1 MKKKFFVTLFLMLIL
16 LANLSFAS
24 YSTVTMTV
32 VEEPVCKI
40 KFTENSGFEKKLISK
55 DLNNKEVTIQLQVT
69 NNEIANKPTGEVV
82 LVIDN
87 SNSMK
92 DLTNT
97 GEVRSEI
104 IKSSAKTL
112 VSNLLAD
119 NTSLKV
125 GAVSFSTSS
134 EKNSEGFVTLGTEND
149 SKLLTNLTS
158 DISILT
164 TAIDNIT
171 YVGEG
176 ESSYTNLQSGLNR
189 AKKLFSADDNDKYI
203 IVLTDGVPNVIL
215 NRNEVKYNQDT
226 ISATKSEYTSI
237 ISSGI
242 NPITMLT
249 GIKDDN
255 ASLENNYTYNEYIE
269 SIFGTNE
276 NPTVGDFYYITD
288 DKIEETII
296 SEIYNSLVPS
306 NKSFKDIT
314 IVDYFPKEIVDN
326 FDFAYI
332 TEDNVGLISTT
343 IDTTNNSITWTIPE
357 LAVGETATV
366 QYKLKLKENFDSSI
380 VDKILD
386 TNEKVDISYTDLNN
400 EEEEKT
406 SDVTPKLK
414 LTEPTVKAPEKTP
427 ENPPK
432 VLPAA
437 GITSSI
443 ITFTIFAGSLLVFSI
458 IKLISINKKFK

>member
-1 MKKKFFVTLFLMLIL
+1 MKKKIFITLFLILIL
-16 LANLSFAS
+16 LANVSFAS

-32 VEEPVCKI
+32 VEEPICKI

-69 NNEIANKPTGEVV
+69 NHELANKPTGEVV

-112 VSNLLAD
+112 VSDLLTD
-119 NTSLKV
+119 NISLKV
-125 GAVSFSTSS
+125 GVVSFSTSS

-158 DISILT
+158 DISTLN
-164 TAIDNIT
+164 TAIDTIT
-171 YVGEG
+171 YVAEG

-189 AKKLFSADDNDKYI
+189 ARKLFSTENNDKYI

-215 NRNEVKYNQDT
+215 NRNEVKYNEET

-242 NPITMLT
+242 DTITMLT
-249 GIKDDN
+249 GIEGGN
-255 ASLENNYTYNEYIE
+255 ASLETDYTYNEYIE

-276 NPTVGDFYYITD
+276 NPTAGEFYYITD
-288 DKIEETII
+288 DKIEETITTD
-296 SEIYNSLVPS
+296 IYNALIPS
-306 NKSFKDIT
+306 NSSFKDIT

-326 FDFAYI
+326 FDFAYV
-332 TEDNVGLISTT
+332 TENNVGLITTT
-343 IDTTNNSITWTIPE
+343 IDKTNNSITWAIPE
-357 LAVGETATV
+357 LAIGQTATV

-380 VDKILD
+380 VDKVLN
-386 TNEKVDISYTDLNN
+386 TNKKVDITYTDFND
-400 EEEEKT
+400 EEQEKT

-414 LTEPTVKAPEKTP
+414 LAEPPTVL
-427 ENPPK
+427 PK
-432 VLPAA
+432 A
-437 GITSSI
+437 GIKTLI
-443 ITFTIFAGSLLVFSI
+443 ITSVLVGGLLIFSLS
-458 IKLISINKKFK
+458 KLILVNKKMN

>member
-1 MKKKFFVTLFLMLIL
+1 MKKKIFITLFLILIL
-16 LANLSFAS
+16 LANVSFAS
-24 YSTVTMTV
+24 YSTVTMSV

-40 KFTENSGFEKKLISK
+40 EFTEKSRFEKKLISK

-69 NNEIANKPTGEVV
+69 NHELANKPTGEVV

-112 VSNLLAD
+112 VSDLLTD
-119 NTSLKV
+119 NISLKV
-125 GAVSFSTSS
+125 GVVSFSTSS

-158 DISILT
+158 DISTLN
-164 TAIDNIT
+164 TAIDTIT
-171 YVGEG
+171 YVAEG

-189 AKKLFSADDNDKYI
+189 ARKLFSTENNDKYI

-215 NRNEVKYNQDT
+215 NRNEVKYNEET

-242 NPITMLT
+242 DTITMLT
-249 GIKDDN
+249 GIEGGN
-255 ASLENNYTYNEYIE
+255 ASLETDYTYNEYIE

-276 NPTVGDFYYITD
+276 NPTAGEFYYITD
-288 DKIEETII
+288 DKIEETITTD
-296 SEIYNSLVPS
+296 IYNALIPS
-306 NKSFKDIT
+306 NSSFKDIT

-326 FDFAYI
+326 FDFAYV
-332 TEDNVGLISTT
+332 TENNVGLITTT
-343 IDTTNNSITWTIPE
+343 IDKTNNSITWAIPE
-357 LAVGETATV
+357 LAIGQTATV

-380 VDKILD
+380 VDKVLN
-386 TNEKVDISYTDLNN
+386 TNKKVDITYTDFND
-400 EEEEKT
+400 EEQEKT

-414 LTEPTVKAPEKTP
+414 LAEPPTVL
-427 ENPPK
+427 PK
-432 VLPAA
+432 A
-437 GITSSI
+437 GIKTLI
-443 ITFTIFAGSLLVFSI
+443 ITSVLVGGLLIFSLS
-458 IKLISINKKFK
+458 KLILVNKKMN

>member
-1 MKKKFFVTLFLMLIL
+1 MKKKIFVTLFLILIL
-16 LANLSFAS
+16 LANASFAS
-24 YSTVTMTV
+24 YSTVTMSV
-32 VEEPVCKI
+32 VEEPICKI
-40 KFTENSGFEKKLISK
+40 EFTENSGFEKKLISK

-69 NNEIANKPTGEVV
+69 NHETINKPTGEVV

-92 DLTNT
+92 ALTNT

-112 VSNLLAD
+112 VSDLLTD

-125 GAVSFSTSS
+125 GVVSFSTSS

-158 DISILT
+158 DISTLT

-171 YVGEG
+171 YVDAGEA
-176 ESSYTNLQSGLNR
+176 SYTNLQSGLNR
-189 AKKLFSADDNDKYI
+189 ATTLFSTEDNNKYI

-215 NRNEVKYNQDT
+215 NRNEVRYNEDT

-242 NPITMLT
+242 NTITMLT
-249 GIKDDN
+249 GIEDGN
-255 ASLENNYTYNEYIE
+255 ASLAANYTYNSYIE

-276 NPTVGDFYYITD
+276 NLTAGDFYYISD
-288 DKIEETII
+288 DKIEETIT
-296 SEIYNSLVPS
+296 SEIYNSLLPT
-306 NKSFKDIT
+306 NNSFKDIT

-326 FDFAYI
+326 FNFEYVTQANI
-332 TEDNVGLISTT
+332 GTISSTV
-343 IDTTNNSITWTIPE
+343 DKTNNSITWTIPE
-357 LAVGETATV
+357 LAIGQTATV

-380 VDKILD
+380 VDKILN
-386 TNEKVDISYTDLNN
+386 TNEKVDITYKDFDG
-400 EEEEKT
+400 EEQEKT
-406 SDVTPKLK
+406 SNVTPKLK
-414 LTEPTVKAPEKTP
+414 LTEPPT
-427 ENPPK
+427 
-432 VLPAA
+432 VLPKA
-437 GITSSI
+437 GITTLI
-443 ITFTIFAGSLLVFSI
+443 ITFSILVISSLIFSFS
-458 IKLISINKKFK
+458 KLILINKKLR